1 MRVPI
6 LEDDPRV
13 TERRKQIVIS
23 PCSPTQ
29 ASGRSRGA
37 AIDATGNFV
46 QGLQIVTDDAPG
58 RPLRDLLGA
67 GAQELACSRNLAEQ
81 ARAGAR

>member
-46 QGLQIVTDDAPG
+46 QGLQIVTDDAP
-58 RPLRDLLGA
+58 RDLLSA
-67 GAQELACSRNLAEQ
+67 GAQKLACSRSLAEQ